1 MNRINDNKLREIDG
15 GSKLVV
21 GLLIAS
27 GITFLIG
34 VIDGYIRPLKC
45 NQEAYMV
52 KLEKKDLV
60 NVEGG
65 LKLSASL
72 FNSLAKGVNTLLNLG
87 RSLGSSI
94 RRIGSNNLCPI

>member
-45 NQEAYMV
+45 N
-52 KLEKKDLV
+52 
-60 NVEGG
+60 
-65 LKLSASL
+65 
-72 FNSLAKGVNTLLNLG
+72 
-87 RSLGSSI
+87 
-94 RRIGSNNLCPI
+94 